1 MYLSIHLHLSPSISL
16 YLSIFLFVCLSVY
29 LSIYLSLSVC
39 LSVFLSIY
47 LSVYI
52 FNLHIVYTYIYF
64 HFLICLYR
72 YLFICIY
79 LHPSTAM
86 GMSQDFEHS
95 IIPIQIVDLRS
106 VSVGRFVH
114 PYLLCVVWRVL
125 AATHILN
132 MIWLIMFVNPKKH
145 LCVCQFE
152 LFISHFEWHDFTVS
166 CQKIAVAFTKV
177 RTRWNSTIPPKE
189 WNNQS
194 ALVCHIP
201 IVTLQ

>member
-16 YLSIFLFVCLSVY
+16 SLSPSISIYLSIFLFVCLSVY
-29 LSIYLSLSVC
+29 LSIYLC
-39 LSVFLSIY
+39 LSVFLSMY

-52 FNLHIVYTYIYF
+52 YNLHIVCIYIFIY
-64 HFLICLYR
+64 FLICLYR

-95 IIPIQIVDLRS
+95 IIPIRIVDLRS

-114 PYLLCVVWRVL
+114 PDLLCVVWGVL

-145 LCVCQFE
+145 LCVCQFWIIYLTFWMAWLHSQLPE
-152 LFISHFEWHDFTVS
+152 NCCCIH
-166 CQKIAVAFTKV
+166 
-177 RTRWNSTIPPKE
+177 
-189 WNNQS
+189 QS
-194 ALVCHIP
+194 
-201 IVTLQ
+201 